1 MDHLIYR
8 GQTEFQSVLI
18 FDNALLGR
26 VLILDDVVQT
36 TARDEFI
43 YHEMLA
49 HVPLF
54 SLDAPREVLIIGG
67 GDGGCLEEVLK
78 HPVDRVTMIE
88 LDRQVVDLA
97 QAHLGM
103 ICGAAFDDPR
113 TELRIEDG
121 AKFLADTNRR
131 FDLIIIDSTDPIG
144 PGVVLFNPEFYANCR
159 RCLLPTGI
167 LATQNGVPF
176 IQAEELTASATAF
189 KDLFKYP
196 RFCFAAVPTYMGG
209 VMAFG
214 CASDSTDAGAIPLET
229 LRARQQQLALD
240 LSYYS
245 AEVHLGAFAMPP
257 YLQALMP

>member
-1 MDHLIYR
+1 MFTK
-8 GQTEFQSVLI
+8 G
-18 FDNALLGR
+18 
-26 VLILDDVVQT
+26 
-36 TARDEFI
+36 
-43 YHEMLA
+43 
-49 HVPLF
+49 
-54 SLDAPREVLIIGG
+54 
-67 GDGGCLEEVLK
+67 
-78 HPVDRVTMIE
+78 
-88 LDRQVVDLA
+88 
-97 QAHLGM
+97 
-103 ICGAAFDDPR
+103 
-113 TELRIEDG
+113 
-121 AKFLADTNRR
+121 
-131 FDLIIIDSTDPIG
+131 
-144 PGVVLFNPEFYANCR
+144 FYANCH
-159 RCLLPTGI
+159 RCLKPGGI